1 MLMSIDLSTFY
12 LYICVTKQL
21 KMAKWSVSEEMDEQ
35 GRKSMLIQ
43 QGRKKLSV
51 KMNEGEADK
60 LVRFILKKFND

>member
-1 MLMSIDLSTFY
+1 
-12 LYICVTKQL
+12 
-21 KMAKWSVSEEMDEQ
+21 MAKWSVSEEMDEQ

-51 KMNEGEADK
+51 KMNEGDADK

>member
-1 MLMSIDLSTFY
+1 
-12 LYICVTKQL
+12 
-21 KMAKWSVSEEMDEQ
+21 MAKWSVSDEMDEQ

-51 KMNEGEADK
+51 KMNEGDADK

>member
-1 MLMSIDLSTFY
+1 
-12 LYICVTKQL
+12 
-21 KMAKWSVSEEMDEQ
+21 MAKWSVSEEMDEQ

>member
-1 MLMSIDLSTFY
+1 
-12 LYICVTKQL
+12 
-21 KMAKWSVSEEMDEQ
+21 MAKWSVSDEIDEQ

-60 LVRFILKKFND
+60 LVRFILNKFND

>member
-1 MLMSIDLSTFY
+1 
-12 LYICVTKQL
+12 
-21 KMAKWSVSEEMDEQ
+21 MAKWSVSDETDEQ

-60 LVRFILKKFND
+60 LVRFILNKFND

>member
-1 MLMSIDLSTFY
+1 
-12 LYICVTKQL
+12 
-21 KMAKWSVSEEMDEQ
+21 MAKWSISEEMDEQ

-51 KMNEGEADK
+51 KMNEGEADR

>member
-1 MLMSIDLSTFY
+1 
-12 LYICVTKQL
+12 
-21 KMAKWSVSEEMDEQ
+21 MAKWSISEEMDEQ

-43 QGRKKLSV
+43 QGRRKLSV

>member
-1 MLMSIDLSTFY
+1 
-12 LYICVTKQL
+12 
-21 KMAKWSVSEEMDEQ
+21 MAKWSISEEMDEQ

-51 KMNEGEADK
+51 KMNEGDADK